1 MRAFVLALALA
12 SMAGASMAGPGMAA
26 PGRETTADNGDLITS
41 APTPPVPPGARK
53 QAENAVRDGLG
64 ERGGAEYQF
73 RAEGVRVATSVKH
86 GAFGPRVDGPVSVVC
101 GQYDSRTPAG
111 GDSGYAWFYVAI
123 KDGQVLWADLDQG
136 SDSGVAYY
144 SCKGAGLA
152 S

>member
-1 MRAFVLALALA
+1 MRALLLAIA
-12 SMAGASMAGPGMAA
+12 MTGVAGASAAGVGH
-26 PGRETTADNGDLITS
+26 ETTTDSGDLILS
-41 APTPPVPPGARK
+41 APMPPAPAGVRK
-53 QAENAVRDGLG
+53 QAEGAVKDGLASEG
-64 ERGGAEYQF
+64 SAQYDF

-86 GAFGPRVDGPVSVVC
+86 GAFGQRVAGPVSVVC
-101 GQYDSRTPAG
+101 GQYNARNRTG

-123 KDGQVLWADLDQG
+123 KDGQVLWADLDEG